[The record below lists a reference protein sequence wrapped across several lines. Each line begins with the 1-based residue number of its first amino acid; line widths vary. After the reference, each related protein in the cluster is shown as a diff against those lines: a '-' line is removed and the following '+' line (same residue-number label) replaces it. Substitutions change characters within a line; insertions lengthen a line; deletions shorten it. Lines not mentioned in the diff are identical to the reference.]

1 MATQPDKVSHFTAQ
15 IATYWNP
22 DVPNS
27 FFQWHKRVV
36 ACAEKIEK
44 TRLAAIQDISKAFE
58 TPVIER
64 NIRPILDE
72 KWALF
77 KDLTREI
84 RQLETDMEP
93 AKQLSFDACAT
104 AITDKTTMLPGHY
117 ASFDKRLDGLII
129 SIDRIYKD
137 SLYPFL
143 LTLQDAES
151 GWNPAGIVCTAWDYY
166 GWWKVADAAKEVEK
180 VVPKP
185 AIRGNKDGR
194 AARS

>member
-1 MATQPDKVSHFTAQ
+1 MATQPDKVPHFIAQ

-22 DVPNS
+22 EIPNS
-27 FFQWHKRVV
+27 FFQWNKRIV
-36 ACAEKIEK
+36 ACAEKIE
-44 TRLAAIQDISKAFE
+44 LARTTAIQDISKAFQ

-64 NIRPILDE
+64 NIRPVLDE

-84 RQLETDMEP
+84 RQIENDMEP
-93 AKQLSFDACAT
+93 AKQLSIDACST
-104 AITDKTTMLPGHY
+104 AMRDKTSMLSGDYH
-117 ASFDKRLDGLII
+117 SFDKRLDGLII
-129 SIDRIYKD
+129 SIDKIYKD

-143 LTLQDAES
+143 LSLQNAES
-151 GWNPAGIVCTAWDYY
+151 GWNPAGVVCITWDYCA
-166 GWWKVADAAKEVEK
+166 WWKVADATKEIEK

-185 AIRGNKDGR
+185 AKRVDRHVG